1 VVARAEGRALGCG
14 ALRKLD
20 DATAEVKRMYV
31 EPEMRGRGVAQEIL
45 DHLEATGRDFGVH
58 RLVLETGI
66 YQAEAIGLYRR
77 AGFKPIRCWGEYAET
92 LTSVCFEKR
101 IDGQTR

>member
-1 VVARAEGRALGCG
+1 
-14 ALRKLD
+14 
-20 DATAEVKRMYV
+20 
-31 EPEMRGRGVAQEIL
+31 
-45 DHLEATGRDFGVH
+45 
-58 RLVLETGI
+58 VLETGI

-101 IDGQTR
+101 IDRHT